1 MFGELR
7 DLNAQQ
13 FAEKFGV
20 KRMLKWNMGEQ
31 ELLLNKQQ
39 MLNDLRGISNAAIRN
54 SIAGNLQAIR
64 TEVGNQILLA
74 PTGFMGNAGRAIRL
88 GYGFAKFSHTGSG
101 FAEATCAI
109 GAGCGVTHAWSY

>member
-1 MFGELR
+1 MFQELKG
-7 DLNAQQ
+7 LNPQQ

-20 KRMLKWNMGEQ
+20 EDMLDWQMGGA
-31 ELLLNKQQ
+31 ELLIHKQM
-39 MLNDLRGISNAAIRN
+39 MLDDLRGITMMAVRR
-54 SIAGNLQAIR
+54 SIASNFSALR
-64 TEVGNQILLA
+64 TEIGNQILLA

-88 GYGFAKFSHTGSG
+88 GYGFAKFSHAGRG